1 MKKSDRKLLSATL
14 DKALEPPTPRRKPAL
29 ATNLAEYDDAGETT
43 TEVAPRQVGLRGVT
57 PPNPT
62 LPTAP
67 ARDFNKRANSLDKLA
82 LPAGIFPGSS
92 KKLYDALYVRTR
104 GAVKP
109 QRTVRATKRE
119 LSDWSGVRN
128 VKTIDS
134 HLRYFSAVGLVISE
148 WQRGQNDGCLYEVM
162 LPEETSGLFV
172 GRSRGVTPPD
182 PTSPGVTPPD
192 VETRQNS
199 GSPHHQNSGSP
210 HPTQVD
216 EDSTIYEK
224 RKTSFKTKDQIDD
237 DEPTTFAELRKA
249 ERELTGKN
257 SSSGNWSELDK
268 VLAAEL
274 RIAAGRTTVSSVP
287 AFLAEHLRRRLWKL
301 DKKQAQAEG
310 RELPDQVAPAESS
323 NPRLDCPDCG
333 GSAWWYPDGPE
344 RGVMKCAHKN
354 APQTREDVPPAV

>member
-29 ATNLAEYDDAGETT
+29 ATNLAEYDDAEETT
-43 TEVAPRQVGLRGVT
+43 TAEVAPRHVGSRGVT
-57 PPNPT
+57 PPDPT
-62 LPTAP
+62 LPTSP

-119 LSDWSGVRN
+119 LSEWSGVRN

-134 HLRYFSAVGLVISE
+134 HLRYFSAVGLVVSE

-210 HPTQVD
+210 HPTQAG
-216 EDSTIYEK
+216 EDSTVYEE
-224 RKTSFKTKDQIDD
+224 RKTSFKTKDQIND
-237 DEPTTFAELRKA
+237 DEPTAFAELRQA

-310 RELPDQVAPAESS
+310 RELPDQTPAAAQNSPQE
-323 NPRLDCPDCG
+323 CPDCKG
-333 GSAWWYPDGPE
+333 TGWWYPNGQE
-344 RGVMKCAHKN
+344 KGVAKCRHEKLSG
-354 APQTREDVPPAV
+354 TSEST

>member
-29 ATNLAEYDDAGETT
+29 ATNLAEYDDAEEAPTA
-43 TEVAPRQVGLRGVT
+43 EAAPRQVGSRGVT

-104 GAVKP
+104 GAIKP

-134 HLRYFSAVGLVISE
+134 HLRYFSAVGLVVSE

-210 HPTQVD
+210 HLTQAA
-216 EDSTIYEK
+216 ELSISSESPK
-224 RKTSFKTKDQIDD
+224 SSFKSKDQNTD
-237 DEPTTFAELRKA
+237 DEAFAPLLA
-249 ERELTGKN
+249 LERELTGKN
-257 SSSGNWSELDK
+257 SNSAQWKELCE

-310 RELPDQVAPAESS
+310 RELPDQTPAVAQNSPQEC
-323 NPRLDCPDCG
+323 LDCKG
-333 GSAWWYPDGPE
+333 TGWWYPNGPDK
-344 RGVMKCAHKN
+344 GVAKCRHEKLLGAGG
-354 APQTREDVPPAV
+354 PT